1 MASFCPEMKRRSGV
15 MKSNWHDTKCETA
28 LTSADGN
35 AVAIL
40 DRVHYA
46 ELGGRSDS
54 VGTVVD

>member
-1 MASFCPEMKRRSGV
+1 

-28 LTSADGN
+28 SLTSADGD

-40 DRVHYA
+40 DHVHYA
-46 ELGGRSDS
+46 EFGGRSDS